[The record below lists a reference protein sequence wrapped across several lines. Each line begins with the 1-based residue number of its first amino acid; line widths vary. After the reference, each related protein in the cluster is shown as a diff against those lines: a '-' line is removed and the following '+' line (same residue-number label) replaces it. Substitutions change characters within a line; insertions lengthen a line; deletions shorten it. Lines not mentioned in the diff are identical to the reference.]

1 MIPVLQNRWK
11 LTGTTLVYYGLPQ
24 PPRLFRRR
32 ISLSP
37 SAAKTVAMLDGRRP
51 LEDYPNPS
59 ALRRLIRRGVVV
71 DVKDRKAA
79 PASLDEARFCR
90 RCAANDYAIPG
101 LELDENGLCPICNTE
116 KRFRKCKN
124 VLPVLDRIPT
134 SPGKK
139 YDAAL
144 FYTGGKDSSYLLWHL
159 ARVQKLRIL
168 ALTWETPFM
177 SPWAR
182 ESIQH
187 AKAHL
192 PEVDFLVE
200 RAPDEALKTIYR
212 EVYRR
217 QKNVCICPSVAYVLF
232 FQRLVDWEVP
242 FLILGNEPAQ
252 CRNLIYN
259 GMAPPITFRPG
270 IQRLARWGVN
280 LGRLLTL
287 RRPFKA
293 GQMEL
298 FFTVRQLAFGPAGI
312 VKAIGWRNELVENT
326 AASLAMAP
334 DFLAP
339 FQTAVR
345 QAERSGTLPGLVHVD
360 LDDAAGGRYDWAD
373 VKELLSKEIGWVDAP
388 AKDKGLHTSCSIE
401 KCKEWS
407 QFSRFR
413 DMESTILPFSAV
425 ELALASGSG
434 SVDRETAISELKHH
448 SGFTGKP
455 PAEWE
460 VMVEALR

>member
-1 MIPVLQNRWK
+1 MIPVLQYRWK
-11 LTGTTLVYYGLPQ
+11 LEGRTLVYYGLPQ

-32 ISLSP
+32 IPLSP
-37 SAAKTVAMLDGRRP
+37 SAARTVATLDGLRP
-51 LEDYPNPS
+51 LDDYPHPS
-59 ALRRLIRRGVVV
+59 ALRRLIRLGAVV
-71 DVKDRKAA
+71 DVNGRKTV
-79 PASLDEARFCR
+79 PPSLEEAHFCR
-90 RCAANDYAIPG
+90 RCAANDYTIPG

-116 KRFRKCKN
+116 KRFRRCKN
-124 VLPVLDRIPT
+124 VLPVLNRIPN
-134 SPGKK
+134 SPDKK

-159 ARVQKLRIL
+159 ARVQKLRVL

-182 ESIQH
+182 ESIQN
-187 AKAHL
+187 AKKSL
-192 PEVDFLVE
+192 PEVDFIVE
-200 RAPDEALKTIYR
+200 RAPEEALKTIYR

-232 FQRLVDWEVP
+232 FQRMVEWEVP

-259 GMAPPITFRPG
+259 GMAPPFAFRPSL
-270 IQRLARWGVN
+270 QRLARWGVN

-287 RRPFKA
+287 RRPFRA

-339 FQTAVR
+339 FQAAVR
-345 QAERSGTLPGLVHVD
+345 QAGRSGKLPALVHVD
-360 LDDAAGGRYDWAD
+360 LDDAAGGLYDWTG
-373 VKELLSKEIGWVDAP
+373 VKERLAQEIGWVDAP
-388 AKDKGLHTSCSIE
+388 AQDKGLHTSCSIE
-401 KCKEWS
+401 TCKEWS

-448 SGFTGKP
+448 SGFTEKP

-460 VMVEALR
+460 SMVEALR

>member
-1 MIPVLQNRWK
+1 MTPVLQHRWK
-11 LTGTTLVYYGLPQ
+11 LEGRTLVYYGLPQ
-24 PPRLFRRR
+24 PPRLFRRH

-37 SAAKTVAMLDGRRP
+37 SAARTVAMLDGLRP
-51 LEDYPNPS
+51 LEDYPHPS
-59 ALRRLIRRGVVV
+59 ALRRLIRLGAVV
-71 DVKDRKAA
+71 DVKDKKTS

-90 RCAANDYAIPG
+90 RCAANDYTIPG
-101 LELDENGLCPICNTE
+101 LEFDEHGLCPICNTE

-124 VLPVLDRIPT
+124 VLPVLDRIPN
-134 SPGKK
+134 SPGKR
-139 YDAAL
+139 YDAAV

-159 ARVQKLRIL
+159 AKVQKLRLL

-182 ESIQH
+182 ESIQN
-187 AKAHL
+187 AKVHL
-192 PEVDFLVE
+192 PEVDILVE
-200 RAPDEALKTIYR
+200 RAPEEALKTIYR

-259 GMAPPITFRPG
+259 GMAPPIAFRPSV
-270 IQRLARWGVN
+270 QRLARWGVN

-287 RRPFKA
+287 RRPFRA

-339 FQTAVR
+339 FQAAVR
-345 QAERSGTLPGLVHVD
+345 QAGRSGKLPALVHVD
-360 LDDAAGGRYDWAD
+360 LDDAAGGLYDWAG
-373 VKELLSKEIGWVDAP
+373 VKTLLAKEIGWVDAP
-388 AKDKGLHTSCSIE
+388 AKDKGLHTSCAIE
-401 KCKEWS
+401 TCKEWS

-413 DMESTILPFSAV
+413 DMETAILPFSAV

-434 SVDRETAISELKHH
+434 SVDRETALSELKQH
-448 SGFTGKP
+448 SGFTREP
-455 PAEWE
+455 PAQWE
-460 VMVEALR
+460 VMLEVLR